1 MTEELNQA
9 SEDLMWQELGKLVG
23 MVRDHKVKS
32 LETKLGPYKI
42 KIYRIITTIRIDL
55 QEVGK

>member
-1 MTEELNQA
+1 MTESIET
-9 SEDLMWQELGKLVG
+9 DIWQELGKLVE

-55 QEVGK
+55 QEIGEAK

>member
-1 MTEELNQA
+1 MTEETTT
-9 SEDLMWQELGKLVG
+9 DIWQELGKLVE

-55 QEVGK
+55 QEIGEAK

>member
-1 MTEELNQA
+1 MTEEITT
-9 SEDLMWQELGKLVG
+9 DIWQELGKLVE

-55 QEVGK
+55 QEIGEAK

>member
-1 MTEELNQA
+1 MTESIET
-9 SEDLMWQELGKLVG
+9 DIWQELGKLVE
-23 MVRDHKVKS
+23 MIRDHKVKS

-55 QEVGK
+55 QEIGEAK